1 MPSAGSTFKRPAGYY
16 AAALIDQCGLKGYR
30 IGGAQVSMKHAGFLV
45 NTGTS
50 SRDFLELMRKVQEIV
65 KEKTGVE
72 LEPEVRILGEA
83 L

>member
-1 MPSAGSTFKRPAGYY
+1 M
-16 AAALIDQCGLKGYR
+16 
-30 IGGAQVSMKHAGFLV
+30 

-65 KEKTGVE
+65 KVKTGVQ

>member
-1 MPSAGSTFKRPAGYY
+1 
-16 AAALIDQCGLKGYR
+16 
-30 IGGAQVSMKHAGFLV
+30 MKHAGFLV

-65 KEKTGVE
+65 KEKTGVQ